1 MVNRVNKLCVAFA
14 VAAALVAS
22 APVFAAEH
30 GGGGGEGGAPP
41 PAVNSNTNPEALMLN
56 ARNPLAIHAGPGKP
70 NVGAVYI
77 PPSMSGK
84 DKKGKAGQTGE
95 NVMGGAPAH

>member
-1 MVNRVNKLCVAFA
+1 M
-14 VAAALVAS
+14 
-22 APVFAAEH
+22 
-30 GGGGGEGGAPP
+30 
-41 PAVNSNTNPEALMLN
+41 MLN

-77 PPSMSGK
+77 PPSLSGK

-95 NVMGGAPAH
+95 NVMGGTPAH